1 MLLMF
6 DLACRELQN
15 PLEERMPFHGFLCEA
30 ASPTL
35 QEPHW
40 ALNPAPTL
48 AVGVGRE
55 HRLIWR
61 KNWFILQVET
71 GIIHSKPWKQSLVAD
86 TKTMVL
92 LVTKGAGA
100 TVLHPKCLQFPHLA
114 LFSASTG
121 LLWGL
126 LQPLLPVPASRT
138 KLKAVLCDLVCQ
150 RKKRAL
156 SKAWSCS
163 ACCFLSAMYMK
174 QMLLGG
180 GCWTGPGRGSQ
191 HQHPEHFTHSTCYS
205 LYL

>member
-15 PLEERMPFHGFLCEA
+15 PLEERTPFHGFLCEA

-40 ALNPAPTL
+40 ALNPAHTL

-100 TVLHPKCLQFPHLA
+100 TVLHPKCLQFPYLA

-121 LLWGL
+121 LLWGP

-150 RKKRAL
+150 RKKKLSQKLGPAL
-156 SKAWSCS
+156 PAASYLPCTWSK
-163 ACCFLSAMYMK
+163 CCWVVGAGQDLAE
-174 QMLLGG
+174 GV
-180 GCWTGPGRGSQ
+180 
-191 HQHPEHFTHSTCYS
+191 STNIQNTLHIVRYS